1 MNAFNYRSQN
11 TLPIPSFAV
20 SPSNPRDLDGG
31 SIDSHNQSM
40 NLDGQS
46 MDYGGSSVALPG
58 QSRDID
64 GQTPSSPV
72 DMNQPTHGHVPQQTD
87 IFQPANLRPEGPLY
101 RHQPGFS
108 LYPTSYGN
116 ESEDW
121 DQSENLVGPEASSSA
136 ASPGDEKS
144 TSMSRSSSRS
154 KQ

>member
-1 MNAFNYRSQN
+1 
-11 TLPIPSFAV
+11 
-20 SPSNPRDLDGG
+20 
-31 SIDSHNQSM
+31 M

-46 MDYGGSSVALPG
+46 MDYGGSSVALPS

-72 DMNQPTHGHVPQQTD
+72 DMNRPTHGHVPQQTD
-87 IFQPANLRPEGPLY
+87 IFQSANLRPEGPLY
-101 RHQPGFS
+101 GHQPGFS
-108 LYPTSYGN
+108 LYPTSYGD

-121 DQSENLVGPEASSSA
+121 DRSENLVGPEASSSA

-144 TSMSRSSSRS
+144 TPMSRSSSRS